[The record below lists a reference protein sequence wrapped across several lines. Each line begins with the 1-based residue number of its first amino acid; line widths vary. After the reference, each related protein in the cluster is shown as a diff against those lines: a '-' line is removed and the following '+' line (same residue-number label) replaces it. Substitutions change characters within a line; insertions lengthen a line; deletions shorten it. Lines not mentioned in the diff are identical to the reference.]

1 MKEIILTDKESARDT
16 IKQIVKDKLEPRE
29 SKIEERKLAL
39 KEM

>member
-16 IKQIVKDKLEPRE
+16 IKQIVEDKLEQKK
-29 SKIEERKLAL
+29 SKKEERKLAL

>member
-16 IKQIVKDKLEPRE
+16 IKQIVEDKLEQKE
-29 SKIEERKLAL
+29 SKKKERIQAL